1 MRFRYQFSALL
12 MLQPA
17 AIGTDVALFD
27 PHIEELIEDCDVSG
41 LSHSVGVHVKGFE
54 RSERFKRSRH
64 LNLTL
69 RAGDLY
75 VFNSNRLHVVPPVA
89 GTRDRVAFGAF
100 LGYSKD
106 ELLVWA

>member
-1 MRFRYQFSALL
+1 M
-12 MLQPA
+12 
-17 AIGTDVALFD
+17 T
-27 PHIEELIEDCDVSG
+27 VSTPPRG
-41 LSHSVGVHVKGFE
+41 LSVLPVSWRSSRRL